1 MARARKQ
8 VEEIATSH
16 RQRGSSRRAVKE
28 EMLVVKPPIKEKF
41 VAERTLP
48 PLQAKTEAQKRYL
61 HSLRENQ
68 ISVASGH
75 AGCVDADTEF
85 LTTTGWKKISEYQDG
100 DLVMQISERGLVG
113 SFVKPQR
120 YIKEPCEQMIHIS
133 KMGIDQMLSEDHD
146 IAYTVKIKDKLNKKN
161 IVTYLE
167 EAKNN
172 RNGSTGKIPCIY
184 NYSGKS
190 LGLTENQIRLGVA
203 VKADAHLSNV
213 NTSTYHFRLK
223 KARKIARLKSLLDSV
238 GKVYSERY
246 EEKTEFTVICV
257 RCPEYNKELMEW
269 FGCSVEDAKIIMD
282 EYSHWDG
289 EIKPSGNRMSRF
301 STTVKGDA
309 DAMQYFGNICGYRST
324 INRLDRRGGAHVVN
338 GKEYTRKSVEYSV
351 SFTKSTH
358 VSLYA
363 QNRGNGLF
371 TEVNTVTTPDGFK
384 YCFTVPQG
392 FLVLRRND
400 KVFVTGNCG
409 KSYCASFYAAQ
420 LLNQGKIEKIYI
432 TRPYAHLGTDY
443 GATPGTDFDKLLPF
457 CRPMLDT
464 IQKVVGA
471 GKYNYFLEKEMIEIA
486 PLEKIQGRSFDEP
499 CVILADEI
507 QSASKPQ
514 VLSLVTRIGEGV
526 EFLAIMGDPRQ
537 SIHKGDNALD
547 WITKF
552 FQRNKIN
559 GVGVTYFTEE
569 DCVRS
574 GIVRDIL
581 VAFEREGGFY
591 NTLSN

>member
-8 VEEIATSH
+8 AEEIVVAH

-75 AGCVDADTEF
+75 AGC
-85 LTTTGWKKISEYQDG
+85 
-100 DLVMQISERGLVG
+100 
-113 SFVKPQR
+113 
-120 YIKEPCEQMIHIS
+120 
-133 KMGIDQMLSEDHD
+133 
-146 IAYTVKIKDKLNKKN
+146 
-161 IVTYLE
+161 
-167 EAKNN
+167 
-172 RNGSTGKIPCIY
+172 
-184 NYSGKS
+184 
-190 LGLTENQIRLGVA
+190 
-203 VKADAHLSNV
+203 
-213 NTSTYHFRLK
+213 
-223 KARKIARLKSLLDSV
+223 
-238 GKVYSERY
+238 
-246 EEKTEFTVICV
+246 
-257 RCPEYNKELMEW
+257 
-269 FGCSVEDAKIIMD
+269 
-282 EYSHWDG
+282 
-289 EIKPSGNRMSRF
+289 
-301 STTVKGDA
+301 
-309 DAMQYFGNICGYRST
+309 
-324 INRLDRRGGAHVVN
+324 
-338 GKEYTRKSVEYSV
+338 
-351 SFTKSTH
+351 
-358 VSLYA
+358 
-363 QNRGNGLF
+363 
-371 TEVNTVTTPDGFK
+371 
-384 YCFTVPQG
+384 
-392 FLVLRRND
+392 
-400 KVFVTGNCG
+400 G

-464 IQKVVGA
+464 IQKVVGT

-559 GVGVTYFTEE
+559 GVGITYFTEE